1 MSTGDLLDSPVTD
14 RDWQAR
20 AWERMRD
27 VRATHQGWTLDQA
40 LEHPA
45 IGRVVRAFG
54 SQLKRQALDAQK
66 RAEKEAK
73 FGRKVVWNGYGYV
86 PVGRERTRP

>member
-1 MSTGDLLDSPVTD
+1 MKTGDLLDAPVTD

-27 VRATHQGWTLDQA
+27 LRATRQGWTLDQA
-40 LEHPA
+40 LEHRV
-45 IGRVVRAFG
+45 IGAVVRAFG
-54 SQLKRQALDAQK
+54 AQLKREAAEAAR

-73 FGRKVVWNGYGYV
+73 FGRKVVWNGFGYV
-86 PVGRERTRP
+86 PASRERRRP

>member
-1 MSTGDLLDSPVTD
+1 MTIGDLLDTPVTD

-27 VRATHQGWTLDQA
+27 VRAKHQGWTLDDA
-40 LEHPA
+40 LAHPVF
-45 IGRVVRAFG
+45 GRVVRAFG
-54 SQLKRQALDAQK
+54 AQLKRQAADAAA

-86 PVGRERTRP
+86 PASRERSRP